1 MLNAICRLAM
11 AGSLCLFLAACG
23 SSGSMSY
30 TKGTPGDANTNLL
43 DLKLAAGDK
52 VRVTVFGEDK
62 ISGDYEID
70 TAGYVSLPLAG
81 TVLAG
86 GLSKIELE
94 RELAKKL
101 SGDYLKSPKVTVQ
114 VVNFRP
120 FFILGEVEKP
130 GEYQYR
136 SGMNALSAMAMAGGP
151 TYRASRSSILIQRAG
166 TTDLKEYPL
175 DTTVNILP
183 GDLVRV
189 PERYF

>member
-1 MLNAICRLAM
+1 MFDQFRHIFV
-11 AGSLCLFLAACG
+11 AGLLFVSLAACG
-23 SSGSMSY
+23 STNSISY
-30 TKGTPGDANTNLL
+30 VKGTPGDASTDLMT
-43 DLKLAAGDK
+43 LKLAPGDK

-62 ISGDYEID
+62 ISGDYDID
-70 TAGYVSLPLAG
+70 TAGFVSLPLAG
-81 TVLAG
+81 SVSAAG
-86 GLSKIELE
+86 LTKPELE

-101 SGDYLKSPKVTVQ
+101 SGDYLKSPKVTVS
-114 VVNFRP
+114 VINFRP

-136 SGMNALSAMAMAGGP
+136 SGMNVLSAMAMAGGP

-166 TTDLKEYPL
+166 TTELKEYPL
-175 DTTVNILP
+175 DTTVSILP

>member
-1 MLNAICRLAM
+1 MFDSLRRVFVAGILML
-11 AGSLCLFLAACG
+11 SLAACG
-23 SSGSMSY
+23 SVSAPNY
-30 TKGTPGDANTNLL
+30 VKGIPGDTSADLL
-43 DLKLAAGDK
+43 SLKLAAGDK

-62 ISGDYEID
+62 ISGDYDID

-81 TVLAG
+81 TVMAAG
-86 GLSKIELE
+86 LTKPELE

-101 SGDYLKSPKVTVQ
+101 SGDYLKSPKVTVS
-114 VVNFRP
+114 VINFRP

-136 SGMNALSAMAMAGGP
+136 SGMNVLSAMAMAGGP

-166 TTDLKEYPL
+166 TTELKEYPL
-175 DTTVNILP
+175 DTTVSILP

>member
-1 MLNAICRLAM
+1 MFDSFLRWFA
-11 AGSLCLFLAACG
+11 AGCFALFLAACG
-23 SSGSMSY
+23 SSGSINY
-30 TKGTPGDANTNLL
+30 VKGTPGDTSTDLMT
-43 DLKLAAGDK
+43 LKLAPGDK

-62 ISGDYEID
+62 ISGDYDID

-81 TVLAG
+81 SVMAAG
-86 GLSKIELE
+86 LTKPDLE

-101 SGDYLKSPKVTVQ
+101 SGDYLKSPKVTVS
-114 VVNFRP
+114 VINFRP

-136 SGMNALSAMAMAGGP
+136 SGMNVLSAMAMAGGP

-166 TTDLKEYPL
+166 TTELKEYPL
-175 DTTVNILP
+175 DTTVSILP

>member
-1 MLNAICRLAM
+1 MFNSFLRWLA
-11 AGSLCLFLAACG
+11 AGCLVLSLAACG
-23 SSGSMSY
+23 SSGSVNY
-30 TKGTPGDANTNLL
+30 VKGTPGDTSTDLMT
-43 DLKLAAGDK
+43 LKLAPGDK

-62 ISGDYEID
+62 ISGDYDID

-81 TVLAG
+81 SVMAAG
-86 GLSKIELE
+86 LTKPDLE

-101 SGDYLKSPKVTVQ
+101 SGDYLKSPKVTVS
-114 VVNFRP
+114 VINFRP

-136 SGMNALSAMAMAGGP
+136 SGMNVLSAMAMAGGP

-166 TTDLKEYPL
+166 TTELKEYPL
-175 DTTVNILP
+175 DTTVSILP